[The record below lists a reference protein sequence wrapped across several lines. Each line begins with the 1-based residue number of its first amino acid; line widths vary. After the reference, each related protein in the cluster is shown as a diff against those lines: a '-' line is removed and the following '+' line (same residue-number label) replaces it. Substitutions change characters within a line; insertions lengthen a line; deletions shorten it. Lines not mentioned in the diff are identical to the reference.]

1 MIRMNPPGTDAAA
14 TAAPTRTRRQQAE
27 TAALGKAG
35 PLPQTP
41 AEISPA
47 AMQRTLHELQVHQI
61 ELEMQ
66 NEELRLAQAELAAA
80 QARYVDLYD
89 LAPVGYVTLN
99 EQGLILE
106 ANLTAASLLG
116 VVRGVLIGQPL
127 HRFICSEDHDSY
139 YLHRQKL
146 FETGKP
152 QQCEPRMSKI
162 DGIPFWAHLAAT
174 TSRNIDGLMVCHVVM
189 SDITERKQADQAL
202 RIKNFVF
209 DASMA
214 ANCFADLGGIVTEVN
229 VAFLRIWGYSN
240 KDGVIGKPLSHF
252 IQDPN
257 EAHILVSTL
266 KGTGHWE
273 GEFAAKRQDG
283 STFIADCLT
292 TDVWDERGKV
302 IGFQATMIDV
312 TARKQADQALRQS
325 EALLRATQSLSK
337 VGGWIWDLE
346 RQEVFWTEETYRIHD
361 FEIGAMG
368 SDLQE
373 YLTKSLGCCAESY
386 QPVILAAFRRCA
398 DHGDSYDLEYPFTT
412 ATGRQLWVRT
422 TAHAARDG
430 QGRIVKVIGT
440 MMDITERRQAEQTLR
455 EWNQTLEC
463 RVAER
468 TMELQQSEARLT
480 QLAEATFEGL
490 LLSEDGRVFDCNAQF
505 ARIFGYELAEVI
517 GHALVDFVAPE
528 SRAAVA
534 EFVSN
539 NLEGNNEFVGL
550 REDGST
556 FPAEAN
562 ARLRTWQGKLIRV
575 TAVRDLTSIKRKA
588 ARLLAQ
594 QAELEQSR
602 RLALVSEIS
611 AGIIHQLGQPL
622 CAIGANLSVVL
633 VKLKAAGPQGSELLE
648 ILRDVESDVA
658 RMRDTTIHLRALAHP
673 EHPSRAR
680 IDLNEVVASAL
691 KVEWHDVATRQIRI
705 STDYGRN
712 LPPLMADGVQLSH
725 VICILRRNAI
735 EACAGLPP
743 DRQTIA
749 ISTRLL
755 ADEGLVELC
764 VRDAGCGILPAV
776 MSQLFSPFF
785 TTKTEG
791 LGIGLR
797 LCRTIVEAHGGRIEA
812 CNNPDGVGAMLR
824 VLFPIDNT

>member
-1 MIRMNPPGTDAAA
+1 MIRMDAPDADAAA
-14 TAAPTRTRRQQAE
+14 AATSAGKRRQRAE

-35 PLPQTP
+35 PLPQTL
-41 AEISPA
+41 AVMSPA

-66 NEELRLAQAELAAA
+66 NEELRQTQAELAAA

-89 LAPVGYVTLN
+89 LAPVGYVTLS

-116 VVRGVLIGQPL
+116 VVRGELVGQAL
-127 HRFICSEDHDSY
+127 HRFICTEYQDSY

-146 FETGKP
+146 FESGKP
-152 QQCEPRMSKI
+152 QECEPRMSKH
-162 DGIPFWAHLAAT
+162 DGTQFWAHLAAT
-174 TSRNIDGLMVCHVVM
+174 TSRNTHGLTVCHVVM

-229 VAFLRIWGYSN
+229 VAFLRTWGYSD
-240 KDGVIGKPLSHF
+240 KDDVIGMPLSHF
-252 IQDPN
+252 IHDPN
-257 EAHILVSTL
+257 EAHIIVSTL

-302 IGFQATMIDV
+302 IGFQATTIDV

-337 VGGWIWDLE
+337 VGGWVWDLE
-346 RQEVFWTEETYRIHD
+346 RQEVFWTEETYRLHE

-398 DHGDSYDLEYPFTT
+398 EYGDSYDLDYPFTT

-422 TAHAARDG
+422 TAHAARNE

-440 MMDITERRQAEQTLR
+440 MMDITDRRRAEQTLR

-468 TMELQQSEARLT
+468 TIELQQSEARLT

-490 LLSEDGRVFDCNAQF
+490 VLCEDGRVFDCNAQF
-505 ARIFGYELAEVI
+505 AKIFGYELAEVI

-528 SRAAVA
+528 SRSAVA
-534 EFVSN
+534 EIVSN

-550 REDGST
+550 RKDGST

-575 TAVRDLTSIKRKA
+575 TAVRDLTSVKREA

-594 QAELEQSR
+594 QAELGQSR

-611 AGIIHQLGQPL
+611 AGIVHQLGQPL
-622 CAIGANLSVVL
+622 CAMGANLSVVL
-633 VKLKAAGPQGSELLE
+633 FKLKAAGPQGSELLE
-648 ILRDVESDVA
+648 ILQDVESDVA

-673 EHPSRAR
+673 ERPSRAR
-680 IDLNEVVASAL
+680 IDLNEVVASVL
-691 KVEWHDVATRQIRI
+691 KVVWNDVAKRQVRV
-705 STDYGRN
+705 STDYGQN
-712 LPPLMADGVQLSH
+712 LPLLLADGIQLSH

-735 EACAGLPP
+735 DACAGLPP
-743 DRQTIA
+743 ERQTVTIT
-749 ISTRLL
+749 TRLL

-764 VRDAGCGILPAV
+764 VRDAGSGILPAV

-785 TTKTEG
+785 TTKAEG
-791 LGIGLR
+791 LGVGLR
-797 LCRTIVEAHGGRIEA
+797 LSRTIVEAHGGRIEA
-812 CNNPDGVGAMLR
+812 CNNPDGVGAMFR
-824 VLFPIDNT
+824 VLLPIDNK